1 MFIGIFVLLYM
12 KTKSLAFI
20 AGIIW
25 LMAGLNVCRIGIVA
39 WMNID
44 TTSVVM
50 TIGCIVTMIV
60 FSNMFIKMLFKN
72 VQRIRN
78 IEVANRRVWDIMPV
92 KSYIIMAFMIT
103 LGVLLRKCSAV
114 SPSFIASFYVGLGS
128 ALMLAGIIYISAF
141 LCPKEL

>member
-1 MFIGIFVLLYM
+1 MFVGIFVLLYM